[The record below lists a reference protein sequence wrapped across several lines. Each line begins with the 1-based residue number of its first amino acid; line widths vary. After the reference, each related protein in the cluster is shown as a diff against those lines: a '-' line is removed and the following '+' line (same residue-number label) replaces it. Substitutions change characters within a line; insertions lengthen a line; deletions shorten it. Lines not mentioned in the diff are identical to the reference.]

1 MVKFMR
7 KRKIRNKTRAPIE
20 NEQPK
25 LVMDIIEEEYPDR
38 YEMLKEKIS
47 QLGRMFTQDEWLSI
61 LTRSRAEHERFL
73 PNRQDQKRAD

>member
-1 MVKFMR
+1 MVKLLR
-7 KRKIRNKTRAPIE
+7 KRKKRNRSEAPTE
-20 NEQPK
+20 KEEPK

-61 LTRSRAEHERFL
+61 LTRSRMEHERFL
-73 PNRQDQKRAD
+73 PNRQDQEKVD